1 MEYQTEIEYAPK
13 PRPEPDAK
21 GARRAASFCAFA
33 TILVIAISYAIV
45 IGVSFLLKNVEI
57 NELAIGNLNMI
68 VSSISIDL
76 IAMPLA
82 WLILLRRVKRNP
94 EPEIGT
100 VTPLSMRILLFLFPC
115 AMALMIAGSLTGKLV
130 GMLFGE
136 GLSDV
141 VSGMVESIDP
151 WMTLIC
157 VVIIA
162 PIMEELF
169 FRKAMIDRLSAF
181 HPTDAILFSALLFG
195 LVHGNLTQF
204 LYAFPLGIL
213 LGIIYYR
220 TQNIRYTILLHVA
233 VNTLGGLVPQLV
245 TMLTGSMNETAAT
258 IVMAVYSQLI
268 LALAVLGLIF
278 LIIRRKN
285 FLPVPPR
292 IPRFRSPFYVN
303 VGFIIASIVF
313 TALFVLN
320 EIAA

>member
-1 MEYQTEIEYAPK
+1 MEYQTEIEDAPK

-285 FLPVPPR
+285 FLPVPSR
-292 IPRFRSPFYVN
+292 IPRFRRPFYVN